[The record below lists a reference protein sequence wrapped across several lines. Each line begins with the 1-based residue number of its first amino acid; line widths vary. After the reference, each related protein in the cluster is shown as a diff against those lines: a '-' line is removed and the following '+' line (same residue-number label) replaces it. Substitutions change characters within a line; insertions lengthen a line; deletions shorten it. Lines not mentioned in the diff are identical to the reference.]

1 MRKNGIV
8 AIAAG
13 MITLGVISV
22 ANLKTNS
29 DLIFERNVDAL
40 ANGESGSNYVL
51 CCYESRVRR
60 GYTYYDCATCQKVYD
75 EKGRGSES
83 KCFFR

>member
-29 DLIFERNVDAL
+29 DLIFERNVEAL

-51 CCYESRVRR
+51 CYHESRVRR
-60 GYTYYDCATCQKVYD
+60 GYTYYDCGTCQKVYD
-75 EKGRGSES
+75 EKGQGHES
-83 KCFFR
+83 KCFR